1 MSVSVILNALQ
12 KVKRTGQGRYV
23 ALCPVH
29 DDRKPSMA
37 ITETTEGG
45 VLIHCFACGA
55 NGAEVCNALG
65 IDQSELFPPRL
76 DNDYKNVRKKP
87 PLLFTDR
94 QLLECI
100 EFETLIVALCAKE
113 IAQGK
118 QLSQSDAKRVE
129 TAYKRI
135 TAAVNYQ
142 KNIETDWQK
151 RINDYEHRKELVD
164 EFLEFGDAHGIGAK
178 NVH

>member
-1 MSVSVILNALQ
+1 MSISVILNALQ

-37 ITETTEGG
+37 ITETAEGG

-55 NGAEVCNALG
+55 NGADVCGALG
-65 IDQSELFPPRL
+65 IDPSELFPPRL

-87 PLLFTDR
+87 SLLFTDR

-113 IAQGK
+113 IVQGK
-118 QLSQSDAKRVE
+118 RLNEVDAQRVE

-142 KNIETDWQK
+142 RNIEADWQK
-151 RINDYEHRKELVD
+151 RINEYDCRNGLVN
-164 EFLEFGDAHGIGAK
+164 EFLEHGDVHGIGAK

>member
-37 ITETTEGG
+37 ITETSDGG

-55 NGAEVCNALG
+55 NGAEVCGALG

-76 DNDYKNVRKKP
+76 DNEDYRNVRKKP
-87 PLLFTDR
+87 ELLFTDR

-100 EFETLIVALCAKE
+100 EFETMIVLAAAKQ
-113 IAQGK
+113 IATGK
-118 QLSQSDAKRVE
+118 KLSDVDLSRVDV
-129 TAYKRI
+129 AQKRI

-142 KNIETDWQK
+142 RNREAEWKK
-151 RINDYEHRKELVD
+151 RINEYEHKQSLVS
-164 EFLEFGDAHGIGAK
+164 EFKEFG